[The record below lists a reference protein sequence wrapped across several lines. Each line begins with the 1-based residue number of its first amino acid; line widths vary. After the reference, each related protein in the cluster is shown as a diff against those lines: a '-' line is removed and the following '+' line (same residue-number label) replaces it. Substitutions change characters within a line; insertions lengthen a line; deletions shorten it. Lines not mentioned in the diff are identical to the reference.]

1 MSRPNSTSLSLAGRY
16 RTCPLARH
24 HQRGHQTRHFLFGI
38 GPNAGRIYLVDYGLS
53 RYYQNSV
60 TKKHIVD
67 KPLPYFLGTTC
78 YSSIKAHFLHSTCIG
93 FVPDSLINLIIAPS
107 RCDDMESLAYSVARL
122 LRGELPWSTI
132 HSSQEA
138 CTAKQTWS
146 GLDLCAG
153 YPSVFGDFVEYTRS
167 LEFFQT
173 SEYAHW
179 RHAFL
184 EVVPEPQ
191 RSDTCTCDYDVSDT
205 IPPLVGKCLSL
216 APNLTSSL
224 TFAPKSNSQYSDN
237 SLPSSDHGWLGT
249 STWPNPTQIKD
260 DCVFR
265 DEERLVREWTEH
277 ISEPPTKVL
286 PYLQMG
292 HFPETMRTYDTFT
305 SQSPLLL
312 QSFSSSEDS
321 TTM

>member
-1 MSRPNSTSLSLAGRY
+1 MQSLDFSVASFLGVPSTQAKKFVLPNRRGQEQISVQDTLLSLAILSSTHAAWNSFKHRNTPIGGMRFSRSFPSHDEAIHATTMY
-16 RTCPLARH
+16 R
-24 HQRGHQTRHFLFGI
+24 I
-38 GPNAGRIYLVDYGLS
+38 LS
-53 RYYQNSV
+53 
-60 TKKHIVD
+60 H
-67 KPLPYFLGTTC
+67 L
-78 YSSIKAHFLHSTCIG
+78 SSA
-93 FVPDSLINLIIAPS
+93 
-107 RCDDMESLAYSVARL
+107 
-122 LRGELPWSTI
+122 
-132 HSSQEA
+132 
-138 CTAKQTWS
+138 
-146 GLDLCAG
+146 
-153 YPSVFGDFVEYTRS
+153 
-167 LEFFQT
+167 
-173 SEYAHW
+173 
-179 RHAFL
+179 
-184 EVVPEPQ
+184 
-191 RSDTCTCDYDVSDT
+191 
-205 IPPLVGKCLSL
+205 KCLSL